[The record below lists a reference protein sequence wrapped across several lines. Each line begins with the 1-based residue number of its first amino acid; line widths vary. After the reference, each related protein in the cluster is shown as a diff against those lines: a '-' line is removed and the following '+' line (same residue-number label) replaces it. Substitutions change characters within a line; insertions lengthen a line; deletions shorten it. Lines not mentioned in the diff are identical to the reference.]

1 MRTRKENT
9 QEKTTDELI
18 TWLKEISEVPGPS
31 GFERRVRDLMIQ
43 RIEGKCEVLEDKIG
57 SVIFKKQGRAQG
69 PGIMLAAHMDEIGFL
84 VKTVTK
90 EGFLKF
96 VTLGGWWEQVMLG
109 QRVTVMSP
117 KGDIPGVIGSKP
129 PHVLSAEERKKM
141 VMKKE
146 MYIDVGAIDKKDA
159 EERMGIT
166 PGVPVVP
173 FTPFTPM
180 ANPDLLMGKAWDD
193 RVGCAVLTEVLH
205 QLEKINHPNTVF
217 GVGTVQEEVG
227 CRGAKTSADVI
238 SPHIAIAVDTCI
250 AGDTPGMNEDQAAAK
265 LGCGV
270 AVCIYDAS
278 LIPHVRL
285 RDFVLETAR
294 LANIPFQLEFS
305 EGGGTDGG
313 RIHLHA
319 QGVPS
324 IVLSVPTRYIH
335 SHNGIISRRDYEA
348 TVRLILELVKK
359 LNTKKMQELLT

>member
-1 MRTRKENT
+1 MENKS
-9 QEKTTDELI
+9 EKLLA
-18 TWLKEISEVPGPS
+18 WLKEISEVPGPS
-31 GFERRVRDLMIQ
+31 GFERRVRDLMVRRLSGQ
-43 RIEGKCEVLEDKIG
+43 CEVMEDRIG
-57 SVIFKKQGRAQG
+57 SVIFKKTGVAEG
-69 PGIMLAAHMDEIGFL
+69 PSIMLAAHMDEIGFL

-129 PHVLSAEERKKM
+129 PHVLSPDERKKM
-141 VMKKE
+141 VTKRE
-146 MYIDVGAIDKKDA
+146 MYIDIGATDKKDA
-159 EERMGIT
+159 EERFGVT

-173 FTPFTPM
+173 FAQFTPM
-180 ANPDLLMGKAWDD
+180 ANPDFLIGKAWDD
-193 RVGCAVLTEVLH
+193 RVGCAVVTDVLQ
-205 QLEKINHPNTVF
+205 QLSRVKHPNIIY

-238 SPHIAIAVDTCI
+238 GPHVAIAVDTCI
-250 AGDTPGMNEDQAAAK
+250 AGDTPGMSEDQSSAK
-265 LGCGV
+265 LGDGV

-278 LIPHVRL
+278 LIPHVKL
-285 RDFVLETAR
+285 RDFVLNTAR
-294 LANIPFQLEFS
+294 EEKIPFQLEFS

-335 SHNGIISRRDYEA
+335 SHNGIINRKDYEA
-348 TVRLILELVKK
+348 TVSLIIALINKLDQKK
-359 LNTKKMQELLT
+359 IQELLD

>member
-1 MRTRKENT
+1 MDKVTS
-9 QEKTTDELI
+9 
-18 TWLKEISEVPGPS
+18 WLKDMSEIPGPS
-31 GFERRVRDLMIQ
+31 GFEGRVRALMTQ
-43 RIEGKCEVLEDKIG
+43 RLDGQCEVLQDRLG
-57 SVIFKKQGRAQG
+57 SVIFKREGQTGG
-69 PGIMLAAHMDEIGFL
+69 PVVMIAAHMDEIGFL

-141 VMKKE
+141 VTKKE
-146 MYIDVGAIDKKDA
+146 MYIDIGAADKKDA
-159 EERMGIT
+159 EDRLGVT
-166 PGVPVVP
+166 PGVPVAP
-173 FTPFTPM
+173 YTPFTAM
-180 ANPDLLMGKAWDD
+180 ANPDFLVGKAWDD
-193 RVGCAVLTEVLH
+193 RVGCAILTDVLARLGR
-205 QLEKINHPNTVF
+205 ISHPNTVF

-238 SPHIAIAVDTCI
+238 QPNVAFAVDTCI
-250 AGDTPGMNEDQAAAK
+250 AGDTPGMSEDQAVAK
-265 LGCGV
+265 LGSGV
-270 AVCIYDAS
+270 AICIYDAS
-278 LIPHVRL
+278 LIPHVKL

-294 LANIPFQLEFS
+294 DAKIPFQLEFS

-335 SHNGIISRRDYEA
+335 SHNGIISRTDYDSA
-348 TVRLILELVKK
+348 VKLLLKLIQK
-359 LNTKKMQELLT
+359 LDSKKMKELLG

>member
-1 MRTRKENT
+1 ME
-9 QEKTTDELI
+9 QHEKDEVMD
-18 TWLKEISEVPGPS
+18 WLKDISEVPGPS
-31 GFERRVRDLMIQ
+31 GFERRVKDLMI
-43 RIEGKCEVLEDKIG
+43 RRLDGACTVLEDKIG
-57 SVIFKKQGRAQG
+57 SVIFKKQGLPLG
-69 PGIMLAAHMDEIGFL
+69 PSIMLAAHMDEIGFL

-117 KGDIPGVIGSKP
+117 RGDIPGVIGSKP
-129 PHVLSAEERKKM
+129 PHVLSAEERKKS
-141 VMKKE
+141 VTKKE
-146 MYIDVGAIDKKDA
+146 MYIDIGAVDKKDA
-159 EERMGIT
+159 EERMGVT

-180 ANPDLLMGKAWDD
+180 ANPDFLMGKAWDD
-193 RVGCAVLTEVLH
+193 RVGCAVLTDVMQ
-205 QLEKINHPNTVF
+205 QLKNIEHPNTVF

-238 SPHIAIAVDTCI
+238 GPQVAIAVDTCI
-250 AGDTPGMNEDQAAAK
+250 AGDTPGMSEDQASAK
-265 LGCGV
+265 LGGGV

-278 LIPHVRL
+278 LIPHVKL
-285 RDFVLETAR
+285 RDFVLATAR
-294 LANIPFQLEFS
+294 EAEIPFQLEFS

-335 SHNGIISRRDYEA
+335 SHNGIISRKDYES
-348 TVRLILELVKK
+348 TVRLIVELVKR
-359 LNTKKMQELLT
+359 LDETKVQDLLA

>member
-1 MRTRKENT
+1 ME
-9 QEKTTDELI
+9 QHEKDEVMD
-18 TWLKEISEVPGPS
+18 WLKDISEVPGPS
-31 GFERRVRDLMIQ
+31 GFERRVKDLMI
-43 RIEGKCEVLEDKIG
+43 RRLDGACTVLEDKIG
-57 SVIFKKQGRAQG
+57 SVIFKKQGLPLG
-69 PGIMLAAHMDEIGFL
+69 PSIMLAAHMDEIGFL

-96 VTLGGWWEQVMLG
+96 VPLGGWWEQVMLG

-117 KGDIPGVIGSKP
+117 RGDIPGVIGSKP
-129 PHVLSAEERKKM
+129 PHVLSAEERKKI
-141 VMKKE
+141 VTKKE
-146 MYIDVGAIDKKDA
+146 MYIDIGAVDKKDA
-159 EERMGIT
+159 EERMGVT

-180 ANPDLLMGKAWDD
+180 ANPDFLIGKAWDD
-193 RVGCAVLTEVLH
+193 RVGCAVLTDVMQ
-205 QLEKINHPNTVF
+205 QLKNIEHPNTVF

-238 SPHIAIAVDTCI
+238 GPQVAIAVDTCI
-250 AGDTPGMNEDQAAAK
+250 AGDTPGMSEDQASAK
-265 LGCGV
+265 LGGGV

-278 LIPHVRL
+278 LIPHVKL
-285 RDFVLETAR
+285 RDFVLATAR
-294 LANIPFQLEFS
+294 EAEIPFQLEFS

-335 SHNGIISRRDYEA
+335 SHNGIISRKDYES
-348 TVRLILELVKK
+348 TVRLIVELVKR
-359 LNTKKMQELLT
+359 LDETKVQDLLA

>member
-1 MRTRKENT
+1 M
-9 QEKTTDELI
+9 EKTI
-18 TWLKEISEVPGPS
+18 SWLQEISEVAGPS
-31 GFERRVRDLMIQ
+31 GFERRVRDLMTE
-43 RIEGKCEVLEDKIG
+43 RVAGHCEIMEDRIG
-57 SVIFKKQGRAQG
+57 SVIFKKQGKAAG
-69 PGIMLAAHMDEIGFL
+69 PSIMLAAHMDEIGFL

-141 VMKKE
+141 VTKRE
-146 MYIDVGAIDKKDA
+146 MYIDIGAADKKDA
-159 EERMGIT
+159 EENFGAT

-180 ANPDLLMGKAWDD
+180 ANPDLLVGKAWDD
-193 RVGCAVLTEVLH
+193 RVGCAVLTDVLL
-205 QLEKINHPNTVF
+205 QLGKLKHPNTVF

-238 SPHIAIAVDTCI
+238 GPHVAIAIDTCI
-250 AGDTPGMNEDQAAAK
+250 AGDTPGMSEDQASAK
-265 LGCGV
+265 LGAGV

-278 LIPHVRL
+278 LIPHVKL

-294 LANIPFQLEFS
+294 TANIPFQLEFS

-335 SHNGIISRRDYEA
+335 SHNGIISKKDYDSA
-348 TVRLILELVKK
+348 VKLLLALIQK
-359 LNTKKMQELLT
+359 LDNKKMQEILK

>member
-1 MRTRKENT
+1 MDKVTS
-9 QEKTTDELI
+9 
-18 TWLKEISEVPGPS
+18 WLKEISEIPGPS
-31 GFERRVRDLMIQ
+31 GFERRVRELMTQ
-43 RIEGKCEVLEDKIG
+43 RLDGRCEILEDRIG
-57 SVIFKKQGRAQG
+57 SVIFKKQGQADG
-69 PGIMLAAHMDEIGFL
+69 PAMMIAAHMDEIGFL

-117 KGDIPGVIGSKP
+117 KGDIPGIIGSKP

-141 VMKKE
+141 VTKKE
-146 MYIDVGAIDKKDA
+146 MYIDIGAVDKKDA
-159 EERMGIT
+159 EERLGVT

-173 FTPFTPM
+173 FAPFVVM
-180 ANPDLLMGKAWDD
+180 ANPDFLVGKAWDD
-193 RVGCAVLTEVLH
+193 RVGCAVLTEVLAR
-205 QLEKINHPNTVF
+205 LDKISHPNTVF

-238 SPHIAIAVDTCI
+238 QPQVAFAVDTCI
-250 AGDTPGMNEDQAAAK
+250 AGDTPGMSEDQAVAK
-265 LGCGV
+265 LGEGV
-270 AVCIYDAS
+270 AICIYDAS
-278 LIPHVRL
+278 LIPHVKL

-294 LANIPFQLEFS
+294 KAKIPFQLEFS

-335 SHNGIISRRDYEA
+335 SHNGIISRKDYDSA
-348 TVRLILELVKK
+348 VRLLLQLIQTLDA
-359 LNTKKMQELLT
+359 KKMQELLG

>member
-1 MRTRKENT
+1 MK
-9 QEKTTDELI
+9 KKSDELEN
-18 TWLKEISEVPGPS
+18 WLKEISEVPGPS
-31 GFERRVRDLMIQ
+31 GFESRVRDLMVQ
-43 RIEGKCEVLEDKIG
+43 RLGGICEVLKDNIG
-57 SVIFKKQGRAQG
+57 SVIFKKQGQTAG
-69 PGIMLAAHMDEIGFL
+69 PSIMLAAHMDEIGFL
-84 VKTVTK
+84 VKTITK
-90 EGFLKF
+90 EGYLKF

-109 QRVTVMSP
+109 QRITVMTP

-141 VMKKE
+141 VTKKE
-146 MYIDVGAIDKKDA
+146 MYIYLGALDKKDA
-159 EERMGIT
+159 EERMGVT
-166 PGVPVVP
+166 PGVPAVP

-180 ANPDLLMGKAWDD
+180 ANPDFLVGKAWDD
-193 RVGCAVLTEVLH
+193 RVGCAIVTDVLH
-205 QLEKINHPNTVF
+205 QLGKVKHSNTVF

-238 SPHIAIAVDTCI
+238 GPQVAIAVDTCI
-250 AGDTPGMNEDQAAAK
+250 AGDTPGMSEDQASAK
-265 LGCGV
+265 LGGGV

-278 LIPHVRL
+278 LIPHVKL

-294 LANIPFQLEFS
+294 EAGIPFQLEFS

-335 SHNGIISRRDYEA
+335 SHNGIISRKDYES
-348 TVRLILELVKK
+348 TVKLILELVKK
-359 LNTKKMQELLT
+359 LDEKKVRELLD